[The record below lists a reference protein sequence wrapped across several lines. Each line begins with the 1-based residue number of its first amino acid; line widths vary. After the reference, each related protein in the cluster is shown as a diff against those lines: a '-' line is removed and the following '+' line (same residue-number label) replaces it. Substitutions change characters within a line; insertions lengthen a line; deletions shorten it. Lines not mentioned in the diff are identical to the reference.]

1 MLRTT
6 MSSTYCT
13 ASASSFAEAGCAYP
27 SCADKTLS
35 VSGISLLVSVFL
47 IIFGLCAQAL
57 LAGLGLIYIINVP
70 VLIIIIN
77 AVIIYLDVLKTQ
89 EQNACI

>member
-6 MSSTYCT
+6 MSSAYCT
-13 ASASSFAEAGCAYP
+13 ASASSSAEAGRVYP
-27 SCADKTLS
+27 SCADIIS

-47 IIFGLCAQAL
+47 IISGLCAGL
-57 LAGLGLIYIINVP
+57 ILAGCGLIHTVNVP

-77 AVIIYLDVLKTQ
+77 AVIIYLAVLKAQ
-89 EQNACI
+89 GQNP